1 MPVRIDAKVS
11 TDVGT
16 IFLSSERSDGAVLK
30 YGQVCVTVGDT
41 ALVVDI
47 GELTRAL
54 EAVRSGTSKLSIYNR
69 QGDLFGND

>member
-1 MPVRIDAKVS
+1 MSVRVDAKVS

-30 YGQVCVTVGDT
+30 YGQVSVTVGDT

-54 EAVRSGTSKLSIYNR
+54 EAIRSGTSKWPLINR
-69 QGDLFGND
+69 DKGDIFND